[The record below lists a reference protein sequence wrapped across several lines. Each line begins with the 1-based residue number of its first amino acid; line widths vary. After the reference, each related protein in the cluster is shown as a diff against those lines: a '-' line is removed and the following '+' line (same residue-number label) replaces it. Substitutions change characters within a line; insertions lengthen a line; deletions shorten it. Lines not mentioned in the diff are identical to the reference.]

1 MAGKTGPRTKKAE
14 APKTATRS
22 ATKAAAAKTAAAK
35 KPTGR
40 AAARKVSK
48 GDTLTC
54 ELCGLQLIVDETGD
68 VLAGR
73 EVICCGQS
81 MKEKPGRAK
90 ASSGKAKVT
99 AK

>member
-1 MAGKTGPRTKKAE
+1 MGSRTKKAE
-14 APKTATRS
+14 APKSTTRS
-22 ATKAAAAKTAAAK
+22 TTKAAAAKTTAAK

-48 GDTLTC
+48 GDTFMC

-68 VLAGR
+68 LLAGR

-90 ASSGKAKVT
+90 ASSGKAKAT

>member
-1 MAGKTGPRTKKAE
+1 M
-14 APKTATRS
+14 
-22 ATKAAAAKTAAAK
+22 
-35 KPTGR
+35 
-40 AAARKVSK
+40 
-48 GDTLTC
+48 C

-90 ASSGKAKVT
+90 ASSGKAKAT